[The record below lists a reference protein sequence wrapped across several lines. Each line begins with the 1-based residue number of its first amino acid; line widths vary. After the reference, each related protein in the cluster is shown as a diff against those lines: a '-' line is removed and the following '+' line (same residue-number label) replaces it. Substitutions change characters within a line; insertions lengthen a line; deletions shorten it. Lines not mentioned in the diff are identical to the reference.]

1 MVRTTLGRRLLASRP
16 GRIVAAHPRAVTAL
30 VLSLVLL
37 AMGGTAAA
45 SESFAGTY
53 GEGVTNTGP

>member
-1 MVRTTLGRRLLASRP
+1 MVRTKLGARLLATRP
-16 GRIVAAHPRAVTAL
+16 GRIATTHPRATTAL